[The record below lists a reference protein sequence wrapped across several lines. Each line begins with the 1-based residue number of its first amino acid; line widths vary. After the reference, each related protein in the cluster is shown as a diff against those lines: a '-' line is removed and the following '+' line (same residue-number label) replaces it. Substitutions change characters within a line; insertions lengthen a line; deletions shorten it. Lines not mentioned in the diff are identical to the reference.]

1 MILLTFLAMEHVCFF
16 IIIVFIVFRRI
27 IIFIIFIELCKI
39 KKRVSIKTLILQTK
53 IFFLFCCLSPSFF
66 WMHTRHVL
74 IEVTA
79 LFLYVA
85 MLGCLKK
92 VLREKGFGTNMSTT
106 RVEFVFRVKEIST
119 CPIIERPG

>member
-1 MILLTFLAMEHVCFF
+1 
-16 IIIVFIVFRRI
+16 
-27 IIFIIFIELCKI
+27 
-39 KKRVSIKTLILQTK
+39 
-53 IFFLFCCLSPSFF
+53 
-66 WMHTRHVL
+66 MHTRHVL

-85 MLGCLKK
+85 TLGCLKK

-106 RVEFVFRVKEIST
+106 RVEFVFRGKEIST